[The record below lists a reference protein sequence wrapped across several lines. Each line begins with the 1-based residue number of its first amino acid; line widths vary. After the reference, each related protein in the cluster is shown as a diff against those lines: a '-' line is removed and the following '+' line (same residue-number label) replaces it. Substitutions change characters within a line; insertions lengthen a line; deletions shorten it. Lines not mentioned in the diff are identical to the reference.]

1 MLLKLPE
8 GSNPLRHSMWLG
20 RRQGMKKLAGLIF
33 TALLILSVA
42 ISFAQLLFS
51 GPAQAF
57 VYDHF
62 TSAGIN
68 PNLWVDGGPNTG
80 LFSQPG
86 DGYLHFNDASGG
98 HIDMLRSYNRV
109 SGAFFAS
116 MQYSNFQAV
125 NDQSAAQGA
134 SSAIQF
140 MLGTGGTSIF
150 VEMGKNTKGIFF
162 QALTY
167 LGGTTNLLNYIYLN
181 VHSGWLGIGY
191 NGKSG
196 PDGEVTLWYD
206 SGAGWKKLDSCA
218 PNFSQAPYI
227 QIRGYDPYGLSL
239 SFQVDQVQILPHSPA
254 PAIVPIISLLSE

>member
-1 MLLKLPE
+1 M
-8 GSNPLRHSMWLG
+8 N
-20 RRQGMKKLAGLIF
+20 KLAGLKFF

-42 ISFAQLLFS
+42 RIIFS

-62 TSAGIN
+62 TSPGIN
-68 PNLWVDGGPNTG
+68 PNLWVDSGPNTG

-86 DGYLHFNDASGG
+86 DSYLYFNDASGG
-98 HIDMLRSYNRV
+98 KTDMLRSYNRLN
-109 SGAFFAS
+109 GAFFMS
-116 MQYSNFQAV
+116 MQYSNFQAL
-125 NDQSAAQGA
+125 NDQPAAQGA

-162 QALTY
+162 EALSY
-167 LGGTTNLLNYIYLN
+167 IGGTTSLLNYIYQSVN
-181 VHSGWLGIGY
+181 SGWLGVGY

-196 PDGEVTLWYD
+196 PGGEVTLWYD

-227 QIRGYDPYGLSL
+227 YIRGYDPYGQSL
-239 SFQVDQVQILPHSPA
+239 SFQVDQVQILPHTPSPT
-254 PAIVPIISLLSE
+254 ISPTVNLLLE